1 MVLGQYDAVLVGTWW
16 YWVSM
21 TWYCLILDGTGLVW
35 ALMPVYIEKVEIW
48 PGVTIA
54 GRRTNKHER

>member
-35 ALMPVYIEKVEIW
+35 ALMPVYIEKS
-48 PGVTIA
+48 GDLA
-54 GRRTNKHER
+54 GCYNSGTTNEQT